1 MKIYCI
7 KNKKITLTPLQ
18 GAKYYVMPFIKDSG
32 TFEDYYKYSSED
44 KVNNRIIYRYDKTIA
59 L

>member
-7 KNKKITLTPLQ
+7 KNKRIVSTPKQ
-18 GAKYYVMPFIKDSG
+18 GAKYYVMQIIKDSG
-32 TFEDYYKYSSED
+32 LFEDHFKLSSVDE
-44 KVNNRIIYRYDKTIA
+44 KNQRVIFNYDKTIA